1 MLLRSSLS
9 ISNIQKK
16 TLLFKL
22 RKSSFPSVQTAE
34 AWCGDLTVPVSG
46 LPVLAEEMVTS
57 PLGHA
62 PPPLLSLCSLLSLV
76 PLVAR
81 LHLSAIEKDTNLL
94 EDHSFINNIR
104 YFLGRIGCS
113 VCYTCKENLP
123 SSGPLLT
130 EWIAPPV
137 WGLSSLVW
145 SPTAGRPGRVT
156 STANMWQLGL
166 HATCDESYSTL
177 LLVNWTFSSRKEISE
192 SLSKKVVFI

>member
-16 TLLFKL
+16 TLLNFKL
-22 RKSSFPSVQTAE
+22 RKSSFPSVQTGE

-46 LPVLAEEMVTS
+46 LPMLAEEMVTS

-94 EDHSFINNIR
+94 EDYSFINDIR
-104 YFLGRIGCS
+104 
-113 VCYTCKENLP
+113 
-123 SSGPLLT
+123 
-130 EWIAPPV
+130 
-137 WGLSSLVW
+137 
-145 SPTAGRPGRVT
+145 
-156 STANMWQLGL
+156 
-166 HATCDESYSTL
+166 
-177 LLVNWTFSSRKEISE
+177 
-192 SLSKKVVFI
+192 